1 MAQDPRH
8 PSAPPLSKDAIAE
21 AGLAVLE
28 RDGLDGLSMRKVAA
42 ELDVRAAS
50 LYWHVRDK
58 QDLLDLLADALL
70 RDMDMNWSGD
80 DWRERMRG
88 AARCYRRCITSH
100 RDAIR
105 VLAGRFTAG
114 PNTLRAME
122 LVLSTLRDA
131 GFSKGDAAHGL
142 YLIMVAYVQGFV
154 SQETAPMNAAEASGA
169 TPEQAMERLAGEIAA
184 QPRDLYP
191 NIQDNIDKLTML
203 NLDSRFEFG
212 LERILDGMAQRL
224 ASHQANAPDRH
235 QTLD

>member
-1 MAQDPRH
+1 MAQHQTR
-8 PSAPPLSKDAIAE
+8 STAPPLTRDAIAD
-21 AGLAVLE
+21 AGLAVLA

-58 QDLLDLLADALL
+58 QQLLDLLADALL
-70 RDMDMNWSGD
+70 RDLDMDWSGH
-80 DWRERMRG
+80 DWRERMHK
-88 AARCYRRCITSH
+88 AAHCYRRCLTAH

-105 VLAGRFTAG
+105 VVAGRVTAG

-122 LVLSTLRDA
+122 SVLSTLREA

-169 TPEQAMERLAGEIAA
+169 TPEQAMDQLAAEIAA
-184 QPRDLYP
+184 QPKSLYP
-191 NIQDNIDKLTML
+191 NVHDNVGKLTML

-224 ASHQANAPDRH
+224 ATHKPNAPNCH